1 MYLTKLGSLDGAY
14 EINEI
19 SFTYNTYTVLVKMTC
34 CSKILLRIF
43 EKMIRQSDLSCL
55 LRKIL

>member
-34 CSKILLRIF
+34 YSKILLRIF
-43 EKMIRQSDLSCL
+43 EKMIRQSDLSCS
-55 LRKIL
+55 